1 MNLSS
6 SFRTFKIFFRLIP
19 EDQFYPKSLKIRR
32 LFWAKTFKLGF
43 LTSLILLL
51 TSLQLVIASPKE
63 SQPLDK
69 VSIEV
74 GLNNETLI
82 QAFKKIEA
90 NSPFHFMYRKGDV
103 ENIRQ
108 LSMEPKR
115 RNVEEFLKW
124 ILKGTS
130 LEFKQVNNQ
139 ILILTDKPGPAELF
153 SFSESF
159 KTAPIANIVKGKV
172 TNSLGSPLNAVSISV
187 KGTDR
192 GTSTDGKGEYSIDA
206 PATGTLI
213 FSYVG
218 YAIQEVPVRNRTLIN
233 VEMVEDRVAMEEVVV
248 TSFGIARD
256 KKTLGYGVSRIS
268 GEELTNAPTP
278 DITNALSGKVAGVQ
292 VSGSGGGFSSSN
304 VTIRGFSSITRS
316 NQPLYV
322 IDGVPIDDGGGG
334 NSVNSGVANSSRV
347 SDINAE
353 DIESMSVLKGA
364 AATVLYGSR
373 AASGVILITTKR
385 GKSGKSVVSL
395 TSNNSVGTINIFPDF
410 QNEYGQGSQGIY
422 GDATDPTRWIA
433 RATSWGPRIEGQ
445 EVTNILGEKVKLQA
459 YPDNVRDILVHAK
472 TFDNT
477 ISFSG
482 ATETY
487 NYRIS
492 YGNNYQTGL
501 VPANVLKRNNFTVN
515 AGAKITDKFKINT
528 SFSYVN
534 NRSDRT
540 QAGNQGANPLWRAI
554 YAPRSYDVSGIPSVD
569 PQGSQI
575 WYSGSEENPYW
586 SIDHITRQNESNRF
600 YGNINLNYQLTSWL
614 QADLKIGVDAFN
626 TISTGFD
633 DKGVRSNANTASAGA
648 GGMLE
653 NTNLT
658 RNLNSYFTFSGNKR
672 MGDFNLSAT
681 LGNEII
687 SNYSKYVNTTG
698 LSITLPGFKNLKNF
712 TAYSSSDGYSQ
723 TRLMGVFGDF
733 SVDYK
738 SYLNLNIK
746 ARNDFS
752 STLSKANRSIF
763 YPAVAVSF
771 VATEAFPEIQG
782 KFLNYLK
789 LRANVGEVGKG
800 APSYSTSTYYGTAG
814 AADGFSSTAVNF
826 PFNGLAGYTYSNSA
840 GNLDIRPEFTRE
852 IELGTEMSFLNRRL
866 SLDLSV
872 YKRDSR
878 DLIFAVPVPNSSGFS
893 SVIKNAGKLSTKGIE
908 FLITGTPISRQNFNW
923 ESSLNF
929 TSFKS
934 IVEELAPG
942 VALISLGGFTSPNIQ
957 AVAGEQY
964 GLIYTSQYKRD
975 AEGRMIIKANGLPQA
990 ASAVGQSGNPNA
1002 KFTAGFSN
1010 SLSYKSLTFSFL
1022 FDLKYGG
1029 DLLSRTVGDLRING
1043 VAKETAEYDRFNADG
1058 TVAKPYLFPGVYEDG
1073 KPNITQVSAQDYWGL
1088 AGKYSAWEGYVLDAT
1103 FLKLREVSLVYKF
1116 NNKMIERIKFVS
1128 RLELAVY
1135 GRNLWTYAPN
1145 FPHLDPEQNVLG
1157 ISNARG
1163 LEFGIQ
1169 PVPLTVGATLKA
1181 SF

>member
-6 SFRTFKIFFRLIP
+6 SSRTFTFFFRKLPKNRLYTKSCISIKTIRLGILTTAILI
-19 EDQFYPKSLKIRR
+19 
-32 LFWAKTFKLGF
+32 
-43 LTSLILLL
+43 L
-51 TSLQLVIASPKE
+51 TSLQMVFALPIE
-63 SQPLDK
+63 SKPLD
-69 VSIEV
+69 EV
-74 GLNNETLI
+74 NIQIGLDNETLI
-82 QAFKKIEA
+82 QAFKKVEA
-90 NSPFHFMYRKGDV
+90 SSPFHFMYRKGDV
-103 ENIRQ
+103 EHIRK
-108 LSMEPKR
+108 LTLASKR

-139 ILILTDKPGPAELF
+139 ILIIPEKNETGNLGNYKELIV
-153 SFSESF
+153 SPSL
-159 KTAPIANIVKGKV
+159 ANIVKGQVSNGSGAPLTGVSV
-172 TNSLGSPLNAVSISV
+172 TLKN
-187 KGTDR
+187 TDF
-192 GTSTDGKGEYSIDA
+192 GTSTDSKGDYSVDVPKNGI
-206 PATGTLI
+206 LV
-213 FSYVG
+213 FSYIG
-218 YAIQEVPVRNRTLIN
+218 FRTQEVSVGNRNLVN
-233 VEMVEDRVAMEEVVV
+233 VQMLEDSKAMEEVVV

-256 KKTLGYGVSRIS
+256 KKTLGYGVSKIS
-268 GEELTNAPTP
+268 GEDLTNAPTP
-278 DITNALSGKVAGVQ
+278 DITNALSGKIAGVQ
-292 VSGSGGGFSSSN
+292 VSGSGGGFASSN

-322 IDGVPIDDGGGG
+322 IDGVPIDNGGGD

-347 SDINAE
+347 SDINPE

-385 GKSGKSVVSL
+385 GKSGKSVVSF
-395 TSNNSVGTINIFPDF
+395 TSNNSIGTINIFPDF
-410 QNEYGQGSQGIY
+410 QNEYGQGTRGIY
-422 GDATDPTRWIA
+422 GDATDPNRWIA
-433 RATSWGPRIEGQ
+433 RATSWGPRIAGQ

-459 YPDNVRDILVHAK
+459 YPDNVRDILVNAK

-477 ISFSG
+477 VSFSG
-482 ATETY
+482 ATEKY

-501 VPANVLKRNNFTVN
+501 LSGNVLKRNNFTVN
-515 AGAKITDKFKINT
+515 AGAKITDKFKVNT

-540 QAGNQGANPLWRAI
+540 QGGNQGANPLWRAI
-554 YAPRSYDVSGIPSVD
+554 YAPRSYDVTGIPSVD
-569 PQGSQI
+569 AQGSQI

-586 SIDHITRQNESNRF
+586 SIDHIKRQNESNRF
-600 YGNINLNYQLTSWL
+600 YGNINLNYQLASWL

-633 DKGVRSNANTASAGA
+633 DKGVRSNANTGSAGA

-658 RNLNSYFTFSGNKR
+658 RNLNSYFTLSGNKR
-672 MGDFNLSAT
+672 VGEFNFSAT
-681 LGNEII
+681 LGNEVI
-687 SNYSKYVNTTG
+687 SNYNKYVNTTG
-698 LSITLPGFKNLKNF
+698 LSITLPGFMNLKNF
-712 TAYSSSDGYSQ
+712 TAYSSTNGYVQ
-723 TRLMGVFGDF
+723 TRLLGVFGDF

-738 SYLNLNIK
+738 SFLNLNIK

-763 YPAVAVSF
+763 YPAIAVSF
-771 VATEAFPEIQG
+771 VATEAFPELQG
-782 KFLNYLK
+782 TFLNYLK

-800 APSYSTSTYYGTAG
+800 APAYSTSTYYGTAG
-814 AADGFSSTAVNF
+814 ASDGFSSTAVNF

-840 GNLDIRPEFTRE
+840 GNKDIRPEFTRE

-878 DLIFAVPVPNSSGFS
+878 DLIFAVPVPNTSGFS

-908 FLITGTPISRQNFNW
+908 FLITGTPVSRPNFNW
-923 ESSLNF
+923 ETSLNF

-934 IVEELAPG
+934 IVKELAPG

-975 AEGRMIIKANGLPQA
+975 AQGRMIIKANGLPQV
-990 ASAVGQSGNPNA
+990 ASTVGQSGNPNA

-1010 SLSYKSLTFSFL
+1010 SFSYKNLKLSFL
-1022 FDLKYGG
+1022 LDLKYGG
-1029 DLLSRTVGDLRING
+1029 DLLSRTIGDLRING
-1043 VAKETAEYDRFNADG
+1043 VAKETAEYDRFSSDG
-1058 TVAKPYLFPGVYEDG
+1058 KVSTPYLFDGVYEDG
-1073 KPNITQVSAQDYWGL
+1073 KQNTTYVSAQDYWGL
-1088 AGKYSAWEGYVLDAT
+1088 SGKYSAWEGYVLDAS
-1103 FLKLREVSLVYKF
+1103 FLKLREVSLVYTFNKEMIQRTKF
-1116 NNKMIERIKFVS
+1116 IS
-1128 RLELAVY
+1128 RLEISIY

-1145 FPHLDPEQNVLG
+1145 FPHLDPEQNLTG

-1169 PVPLTVGATLKA
+1169 PVPRTVGATLKA

>member
-1 MNLSS
+1 MQAA
-6 SFRTFKIFFRLIP
+6 F
-19 EDQFYPKSLKIRR
+19 
-32 LFWAKTFKLGF
+32 
-43 LTSLILLL
+43 
-51 TSLQLVIASPKE
+51 ASPAE
-63 SQPLDK
+63 FTPLDK
-69 VSIEV
+69 VTIEI
-74 GLNNETLI
+74 GLNNESLI
-82 QAFKKIEA
+82 QAFKKVEQ
-90 NSPFHFMYRKGDV
+90 NSSFHFMYRKGDV
-103 ENIRQ
+103 ENVNR
-108 LSMEPKR
+108 LTVAHKR
-115 RNVEEFLKW
+115 RNVKEFLTG

-130 LEFKQVNNQ
+130 LEFKQVNDK
-139 ILILTDKPGPAELF
+139 ILIIADKTEPGIEFAGLQIIEPV
-153 SFSESF
+153 F
-159 KTAPIANIVKGKV
+159 KATIIKGQV
-172 TNSLGSPLNAVSISV
+172 TNSAGDPLTGVSITIR
-187 KGTDR
+187 GTDR
-192 GTSTDGKGEYSIDA
+192 GTSTDGRGQYSIDA
-206 PATGTLI
+206 PANSVLI
-213 FSYVG
+213 FSYIGFVTR
-218 YAIQEVPVRNRTLIN
+218 EVPVGDRSVLN
-233 VEMVEDRVAMEEVVV
+233 VEMTEDRKAMEEIVV

-256 KKTLGYGVSRIS
+256 KKTLGYGVSKIS

-322 IDGVPIDDGGGG
+322 IDGVPIDNGGGD
-334 NSVNSGVANSSRV
+334 NSVNQGVANSSRV
-347 SDINAE
+347 SDINPE

-395 TSNNSVGTINIFPDF
+395 TSNNSIGTINRFPDY
-410 QNEYGQGSQGIY
+410 QNEYGQGTRGIY
-422 GDATDPTRWIA
+422 GDATDPGRWIA
-433 RATSWGPRIEGQ
+433 RATSWGPRIEEQ

-477 ISFSG
+477 LSFSG
-482 ATETY
+482 ATDKY

-492 YGNNYQTGL
+492 YGNNYQTSL
-501 VPANVLKRNNFTVN
+501 VPGNVLKRNNFTVN
-515 AGAKITDKFKINT
+515 AGAKITENFRVNT
-528 SFSYVN
+528 SFSYIN

-554 YAPRSYDVSGIPSVD
+554 YAPRTYDVSGIPSVD
-569 PQGSQI
+569 AQGNQI

-586 SIDHITRQNESNRF
+586 SIDHIKRQSEANRF
-600 YGNINLNYQLTSWL
+600 YGNINLNYQITSWL

-626 TISTGFD
+626 TISAGFD

-658 RNLNSYFTFSGNKR
+658 RNLNSYFTFSGSKR
-672 MGDFNLSAT
+672 VGDFNLSAT

-687 SNYSKYVNTTG
+687 SNYNKYVNTTG
-698 LSITLPGFKNLKNF
+698 LSITLPGFMNLKNF
-712 TAYSSSDGYSQ
+712 TAYNSSDGYTQ

-738 SYLNLNIK
+738 SFLNLNIK

-752 STLSKANRSIF
+752 STLSKENRSIF
-763 YPAVAVSF
+763 YPAIAVSF
-771 VATEAFPEIQG
+771 VATEAFPELQG

-789 LRANVGEVGKG
+789 IRANVGEVGKG
-800 APSYSTSTYYGTAG
+800 APAYSTNTYYGTAG

-826 PFNGLAGYTYSNSA
+826 PFNGLAGYTYQNSA
-840 GNLDIRPEFTRE
+840 GNIDIRPEFTRE

-878 DLIFAVPVPNSSGFS
+878 DLIFAVPVPTTSGFS

-908 FLITGTPISRQNFNW
+908 FLISGAPISGPDFNW
-923 ESSLNF
+923 ESNLNF

-934 IVEELAPG
+934 VVEELAPG

-975 AEGRMIIKANGLPQA
+975 DQGRMIVKANGLPQV
-990 ASAVGQSGNPNA
+990 ASSVGQSGNPNA

-1010 SLSYKSLTFSFL
+1010 SFSYKNLSLSFL
-1022 FDLKYGG
+1022 LDLKYGG
-1029 DLLSRTVGDLRING
+1029 DLLSRTIGDLRING
-1043 VAKETAEYDRFNADG
+1043 VAKETAEYDRFNSDG
-1058 TVAKPYLFPGVYEDG
+1058 TISTPYLFKGVYEDG
-1073 KPNITQVSAQDYWGL
+1073 KENTTYVSAQDYWGL

-1103 FLKLREVSLVYKF
+1103 FLKLREVSLVYTFDK
-1116 NNKMIERIKFVS
+1116 KMIERTKFIS
-1128 RLELAVY
+1128 RLEIAVY

-1145 FPHLDPEQNVLG
+1145 FPHLDPEQNLTG

-1169 PVPLTVGATLKA
+1169 PVPRTIGASLKA